1 MKTII
6 LQGSITLVVGIVT
19 LIVISKIKSKNKTI
33 FILSTAILLISILLN
48 TLSLAYHII
57 SYDPYAMSTPY
68 WLGVIRVI
76 SSSIAIPLYM
86 SIMIYI
92 IVKTDRNRKNNL
104 KE

>member
-6 LQGSITLVVGIVT
+6 LQGLITLVVGIVI

-33 FILSTAILLISILLN
+33 FILSTAILLMSILLN

-57 SYDPYAMSTPY
+57 FYDSYAMATPN

-76 SSSIAIPLYM
+76 SSSIGMLLYM
-86 SIMIYI
+86 AIVIYI
-92 IVKTDRNRKNNL
+92 IVNRNRKSNL

>member
-6 LQGSITLVVGIVT
+6 LQGLITLVVGIVI

-57 SYDPYAMSTPY
+57 FYNPYAMATPY

-76 SSSIAIPLYM
+76 SSSIGMLLYM
-86 SIMIYI
+86 AIVIYI
-92 IVKTDRNRKNNL
+92 IVNRNRISNL

>member
-6 LQGSITLVVGIVT
+6 LQGLITLIVGIVI
-19 LIVISKIKSKNKTI
+19 LVVISKIKSKNKTI
-33 FILSTAILLISILLN
+33 FILSTTILLISILFNALN
-48 TLSLAYHII
+48 LAYNIFF
-57 SYDPYAMSTPY
+57 YDPYAMATPY
-68 WLGVIRVI
+68 WLGVIRAI

-86 SIMIYI
+86 SIVIYI